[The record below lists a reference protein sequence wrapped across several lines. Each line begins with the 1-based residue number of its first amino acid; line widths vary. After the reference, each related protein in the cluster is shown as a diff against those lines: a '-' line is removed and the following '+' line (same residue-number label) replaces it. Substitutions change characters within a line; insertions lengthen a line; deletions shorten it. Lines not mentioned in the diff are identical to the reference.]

1 MNEALDLSPMDTPE
15 SPASGYSSSPSHS
28 PKRDGLI
35 FEPSEE
41 GSKTSSCLRF
51 LVSNAAAGSVIG
63 KGGATVSDFQSQS
76 GARIQLSRNH
86 EYFPG
91 TTDRI
96 ILVTGSINEI
106 LTAVNL
112 ILQKLLSEAD
122 DNNDVDE
129 KSSQVRLVL
138 PNSVCGGII
147 GKGGATIKSF
157 VEDSQAS
164 IKLSSQDQILP
175 GVSDRLVTI
184 TGTLEQQL
192 RAIFLIVSKLAEDPN
207 YAQYANAPLSYTGGS
222 VAGLQG
228 IPGGYTPVGYGLP
241 NYGSSVYGVNSRNN
255 KGLMAPL
262 VALRSPLPIGVPLV
276 ATGTHT
282 SFNMAVPDERVGVI
296 VGRAGR
302 TILEIQQVSGAKIKI
317 SDRGDFI
324 SGTNDREVTISG
336 PIDAVQHARRMLEQ
350 RLSSDLE
357 R

>member
-1 MNEALDLSPMDTPE
+1 MSEALDLSPMDTPE
-15 SPASGYSSSPSHS
+15 SPGSRYSTSPSQS

-41 GSKTSSCLRF
+41 GNTISSCLRL

-63 KGGATVSDFQSQS
+63 KGGSTVSDLQTQS
-76 GARIQLSRNH
+76 GARIQLSRNR
-86 EYFPG
+86 EFFPG

-96 ILVTGSINEI
+96 ILVTGTINEI
-106 LTAVNL
+106 LIAANL
-112 ILQKLLSEAD
+112 ILQKLLIGD
-122 DNNDVDE
+122 DNDDVDE
-129 KSSQVRLVL
+129 KTSQVRLVL

-147 GKGGATIKSF
+147 GKGGATVKSF
-157 VEDSQAS
+157 IEDSQAN

-192 RAIFLIVSKLAEDPN
+192 RAIFLIVSKLSEDPN
-207 YAQYANAPLSYTGGS
+207 YTQYANAPLSYTGGS
-222 VAGLQG
+222 VAGMQG

-241 NYGSSVYGVNSRNN
+241 NYGSSVYGVNARNN

-262 VALRSPLPIGVPLV
+262 VAPRSPLPIGLPLV
-276 ATGTHT
+276 ATGAYT
-282 SFNMAVPDERVGVI
+282 SVKMAVPDERVGAI
-296 VGRAGR
+296 VGRGGR
-302 TILEIQQVSGAKIKI
+302 TIIEIQQVSGAKIKI

-324 SGTNDREVTISG
+324 SGTNDRQVTISG
-336 PIDAVQHARRMLEQ
+336 AIEAVQLAQNMVEQ

>member
-1 MNEALDLSPMDTPE
+1 MSDALDLSPMDTPE
-15 SPASGYSSSPSHS
+15 SPASGYSTSPSHS

-35 FEPSEE
+35 FEPSED

-63 KGGATVSDFQSQS
+63 KGGATVSDFQTQS

-86 EYFPG
+86 EFFPG

-106 LTAVNL
+106 LTAANL

-122 DNNDVDE
+122 DSSDVDD
-129 KSSQVRLVL
+129 KTSQVRLVL

-157 VEDSQAS
+157 VEESQAS

-207 YAQYANAPLSYTGGS
+207 YAQYANAPFSYTGGS
-222 VAGLQG
+222 IPVMQG

-241 NYGSSVYGVNSRNN
+241 NYGSSVYGVNARNN
-255 KGLMAPL
+255 KGMIPPL
-262 VALRSPLPIGVPLV
+262 VALRSPLPVGLPLV
-276 ATGTHT
+276 PGGAHT
-282 SFNMAVPDERVGVI
+282 SFKMAVPDERVGAI
-296 VGRAGR
+296 VGRGGR

-324 SGTNDREVTISG
+324 SGTNDRQVTISG
-336 PIDAVQHARRMLEQ
+336 TIEAVRHAQHMVEQ
-350 RLSSDLE
+350 RLSSDLD